1 MNLNHRSTTSS
12 LLMGLAIAFIIVAGL
27 IHLVTAPD
35 EFTEATYKGLLF
47 VANGVA
53 AFVAAVG
60 IYRGSKTWGWGLGLL
75 VAGGA
80 IIMYVVSRTLGLPN
94 LGVDDEWFEPIGV
107 LSLIVEGVY
116 VVLALRVLFQN
127 QTSEHSE
134 PRLTA
139 VR

>member
-1 MNLNHRSTTSS
+1 
-12 LLMGLAIAFIIVAGL
+12 MGLAIAFIIVTGL

-35 EFTEATYKGLLF
+35 EFTEATYKGLMF
-47 VANGVA
+47 AANGIA

-80 IIMYVVSRTLGLPN
+80 ITMYVVSRTIGLPN

-107 LSLIVEGVY
+107 LSLIVEGAY
-116 VVLALRVLFQN
+116 VVLAMRVLFQN
-127 QTSEHSE
+127 QTPEHIE
-134 PRLTA
+134 TRLTA

>member
-1 MNLNHRSTTSS
+1 MNLNKQSVTSS
-12 LLMGLAIAFIIVAGL
+12 LLIGSAIAFIIVTGL
-27 IHLVTAPD
+27 THLVTAPD
-35 EFTEATYKGLLF
+35 EFTEATYKGLMF
-47 VANGVA
+47 MANGIA

-80 IIMYVVSRTLGLPN
+80 IVMYVVSRTLGLPN
-94 LGVDDEWFEPIGV
+94 LGVDGEWFEPIGV
-107 LSLIVEGVY
+107 LSLIVEGTY

-127 QTSEHSE
+127 QTPEYIE

-139 VR
+139 LR